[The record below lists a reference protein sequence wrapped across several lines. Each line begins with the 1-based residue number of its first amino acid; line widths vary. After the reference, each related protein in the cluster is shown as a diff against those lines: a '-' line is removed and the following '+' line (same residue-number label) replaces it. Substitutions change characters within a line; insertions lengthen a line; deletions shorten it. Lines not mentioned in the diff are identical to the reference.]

1 MPALTALKSSAPFLK
16 KVSGVRNQAEI
27 TLEID
32 GEPVKK
38 ETGELQWTDYGISGV
53 AIFQLSRF
61 AITALEEKKKVALY
75 FDFMPEL
82 SSKEKLRLFL
92 MLAQNHKKRDMLSFV
107 KGLFPAK
114 LCPVILREAGL
125 REETLAGTLKEEEWN
140 ALVMAVSHFP
150 LRINGYMGYEKAQ
163 VTRGGISLTD
173 LTGNLESDF
182 QPGLF
187 FAGEVADVDGTCG
200 GYNLQWAFSS
210 GTVAGRAIV
219 KRNQELFKDDRHTM
233 EENDGIS
240 ERNRRR

>member
-1 MPALTALKSSAPFLK
+1 
-16 KVSGVRNQAEI
+16 
-27 TLEID
+27 
-32 GEPVKK
+32 
-38 ETGELQWTDYGISGV
+38 
-53 AIFQLSRF
+53 
-61 AITALEEKKKVALY
+61 
-75 FDFMPEL
+75 
-82 SSKEKLRLFL
+82 
-92 MLAQNHKKRDMLSFV
+92 MLSFV

-163 VTRGGISLTD
+163 VTRGGISLTE
-173 LTGNLESDF
+173 LTGFEVKDQVSEET
-182 QPGLF
+182 
-187 FAGEVADVDGTCG
+187 GEVADVDGTCG

>member
-1 MPALTALKSSAPFLK
+1 MTRAFHSSSFNVPA
-16 KVSGVRNQAEI
+16 KVSSLN
-27 TLEID
+27 
-32 GEPVKK
+32 
-38 ETGELQWTDYGISGV
+38 
-53 AIFQLSRF
+53 
-61 AITALEEKKKVALY
+61 
-75 FDFMPEL
+75 
-82 SSKEKLRLFL
+82 
-92 MLAQNHKKRDMLSFV
+92 
-107 KGLFPAK
+107 PA
-114 LCPVILREAGL
+114 
-125 REETLAGTLKEEEWN
+125 
-140 ALVMAVSHFP
+140 
-150 LRINGYMGYEKAQ
+150 
-163 VTRGGISLTD
+163 SLTE

>member
-1 MPALTALKSSAPFLK
+1 M
-16 KVSGVRNQAEI
+16 
-27 TLEID
+27 
-32 GEPVKK
+32 
-38 ETGELQWTDYGISGV
+38 
-53 AIFQLSRF
+53 
-61 AITALEEKKKVALY
+61 
-75 FDFMPEL
+75 
-82 SSKEKLRLFL
+82 
-92 MLAQNHKKRDMLSFV
+92 
-107 KGLFPAK
+107 
-114 LCPVILREAGL
+114 
-125 REETLAGTLKEEEWN
+125 KEEEWN

-163 VTRGGISLTD
+163 VTRGGISLTE

-182 QPGLF
+182 QSGLF